1 MNIFIYLEKLSL
13 WLVVIFIV
21 LLLTSL
27 IPRPQ
32 VFLKKHGRV
41 HSIIGF
47 FYLMLWFAGL
57 FDCQSSL
64 FSESQQTVFDI
75 VFGCAGLLLPL
86 TAAQEFQHKN
96 TKNFASGTLDEHAT
110 VTYSEMIEHSFYQG
124 VNIFQIV
131 FLRFVGSVNSFWSS
145 FFILFLVT
153 SPWIVRDVFPVN
165 KFSDNYDKVDERST
179 SFIRI
184 LYRIKKYQYVFY
196 KHFILHG
203 LNISTSLSHKSIAF
217 NKQFRLF
224 WMLLNLSYTMEFFLQ
239 TLVKKGHMTQFKMF
253 VMQQFLMASSSL
265 ASVFVLIYVDFRV
278 ALISLLLN
286 FVHRKHD
293 VVNTLLVWALI
304 YGYDTYY
311 SLL

>member
-1 MNIFIYLEKLSL
+1 
-13 WLVVIFIV
+13 
-21 LLLTSL
+21 
-27 IPRPQ
+27 
-32 VFLKKHGRV
+32 
-41 HSIIGF
+41 
-47 FYLMLWFAGL
+47 
-57 FDCQSSL
+57 
-64 FSESQQTVFDI
+64 
-75 VFGCAGLLLPL
+75 
-86 TAAQEFQHKN
+86 
-96 TKNFASGTLDEHAT
+96 
-110 VTYSEMIEHSFYQG
+110 MIEHSFYQG

-131 FLRFVGSVNSFWSS
+131 FLRYVGSVNSLWSN

-153 SPWIVRDVFPVN
+153 SPWIFRDVFPVN

-239 TLVKKGHMTQFKMF
+239 TLVKKGHMTQFKML
-253 VMQQFLMASSSL
+253 VMQQFLMASSSV

-311 SLL
+311 SPS